1 MIAILVPLFL
11 HRPTTVVLPH
21 TSHAQLSTLD
31 SSKQAFDLKLRQ
43 AVWLL
48 ADGFSDTST
57 LSRGFRDAKLNKER
71 ITALAIDAL
80 MRRCKSPASARCVIQ
95 NVSGMIQFPIDT
107 RDESNPAGFTLTGEA
122 PVALL
127 HGYLEAVDDRGRT
140 VPGAVKTSLI
150 TWSEALGA
158 PWPPGNPLV
167 CAAAQVESSEIPKHA
182 PPMKLGTIKKL
193 ESMALKV
200 EIAPF
205 RRAFASGALL
215 MAYARLRF
223 SDVQRLPIL
232 EANEDSARG
241 SPPGHKLRNL
251 MVPPGLGRAR
261 ALVQPNGSIL

>member
-1 MIAILVPLFL
+1 MAKLSLSQSITMSPGASPQASGFANAYQGVNLNSPPSIEARNDHDPSAYVPPPPDGGSDP
-11 HRPTTVVLPH
+11 PT
-21 TSHAQLSTLD
+21 SQAQLPKLD

-182 PPMKLGTIKKL
+182 PPMKPDTIKKL
-193 ESMALKV
+193 DSVALNV
-200 EIAPF
+200 EIYPF
-205 RRAFASGALL
+205 KRTFASGILL
-215 MAYARLRF
+215 MT
-223 SDVQRLPIL
+223 
-232 EANEDSARG
+232 
-241 SPPGHKLRNL
+241 
-251 MVPPGLGRAR
+251 
-261 ALVQPNGSIL
+261 